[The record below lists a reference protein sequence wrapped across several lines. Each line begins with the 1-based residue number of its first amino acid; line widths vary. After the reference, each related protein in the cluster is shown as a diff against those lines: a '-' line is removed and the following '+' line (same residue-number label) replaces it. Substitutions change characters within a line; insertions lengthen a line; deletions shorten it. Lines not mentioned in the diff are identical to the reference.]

1 MSGPNFA
8 SMSFQ
13 ELRAYEM
20 PNKTVMSPLKSP
32 EDTDNYPEFMEH
44 LRKSSERYRNKKA

>member
-13 ELRAYEM
+13 ELRAYVLEHR
-20 PNKTVMSPLKSP
+20 
-32 EDTDNYPEFMEH
+32 EH